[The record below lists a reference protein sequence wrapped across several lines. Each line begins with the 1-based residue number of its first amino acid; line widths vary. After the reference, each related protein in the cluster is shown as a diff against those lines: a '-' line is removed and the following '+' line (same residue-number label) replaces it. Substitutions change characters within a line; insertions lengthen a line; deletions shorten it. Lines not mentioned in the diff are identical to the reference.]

1 MCSIICSTTFI
12 LFVVT
17 PLSSPYA
24 NNPLMDALNY
34 AELERQYR
42 HSLYVLETQQEHV
55 EDLKKRLLQV

>member
-1 MCSIICSTTFI
+1 MNNSSATSSF

-17 PLSSPYA
+17 PLPSPYA

-42 HSLYVLETQQEHV
+42 HSLYILETQQEHV
-55 EDLKKRLLQV
+55 EELKKRLLQV